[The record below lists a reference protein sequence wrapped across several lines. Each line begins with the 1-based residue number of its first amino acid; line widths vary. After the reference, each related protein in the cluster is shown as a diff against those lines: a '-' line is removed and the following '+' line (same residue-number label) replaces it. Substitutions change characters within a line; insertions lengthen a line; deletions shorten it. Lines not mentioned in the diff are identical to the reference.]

1 MKQLTAIYV
10 DDELPA
16 LELIKDYCLNIP
28 EIDLIQCFT
37 DPVQAMEFL
46 KEQPV
51 DLLILDIEMPELS
64 GVEFAKKLEKNQLI
78 IFITADP
85 THAVQAF
92 ELDVIDYLV
101 KPVFPERL
109 AKALKKAVDI
119 YSFQETNKDSNYL
132 VFKSDYMMNRLQ
144 KDEVLWVEGSGEYIK
159 IVTRFKSYMVLR
171 RLSDFIESHSAMGFV
186 RIHRSYIVLKEN
198 IKSHNSQ
205 MVILKD
211 GSQLPV
217 GRSYKV
223 NF

>member
-46 KEQPV
+46 KEHTV

-64 GVEFAKKLEKNQLI
+64 GVEFAKKLEKKQLI

-109 AKALKKAVDI
+109 AKAVKKAVDI
-119 YSFQETNKDSNYL
+119 YSFQESNKDSNYL

-205 MVILKD
+205 MVVLKD

>member
-28 EIDLIQCFT
+28 EIDLIRCFT
-37 DPVQAMEFL
+37 NPVQAMEFL
-46 KEQPV
+46 QEQPV

>member
-37 DPVQAMEFL
+37 NPVQAMEFL
-46 KEQPV
+46 KEHTV

-64 GVEFAKKLEKNQLI
+64 GVEFAKKLKKNQLI

-119 YSFQETNKDSNYL
+119 YSFQESNKDSNYL
-132 VFKSDYMMNRLQ
+132 VFKSDYMMNRLK

-171 RLSDFIESHSAMGFV
+171 RLSDFIESYSSMGFV

-205 MVILKD
+205 MVILND

-217 GRSYKV
+217 GRSYKI